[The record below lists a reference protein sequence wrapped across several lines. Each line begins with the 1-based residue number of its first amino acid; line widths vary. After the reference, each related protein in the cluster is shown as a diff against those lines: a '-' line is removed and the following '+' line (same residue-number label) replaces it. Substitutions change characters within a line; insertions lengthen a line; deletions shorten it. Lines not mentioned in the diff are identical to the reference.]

1 MTGRGTPLA
10 WLIGVGLGAQLA
22 VHLLEPPLP
31 VTWGYAHLGRH
42 AALPWVAALLVVLL
56 PWAAV
61 RGAPALAARPLGTW
75 RRWHVV
81 LAALVLAALLV
92 PLSLWW
98 VDRPLSIDPP
108 LFRLAVSR
116 GEMNPRADFTF
127 RLLALVT
134 APLAPRFHTWQVVLV
149 LVGLLGAGTM
159 LALVGCARRLGR
171 TAGEVLLIATV
182 ACSAFGVVR
191 MSFGV
196 TDEYPFAMAVM
207 ALFFWTA
214 LRTVD
219 GDGHPVWP
227 LLIGATGVWWYMGL
241 VLQVPAALVL
251 LADEVRQPARRRRAL
266 VALLVAVGAAGL
278 ATVPTCGR
286 AFAFGAFLDL
296 VREESA
302 YQYGLSPTSSL
313 LPFSYLV
320 SSQHLWDVLNLWM
333 LVDGVGILLTL
344 TAGTWLGWRLLR
356 DREWDVRAVMLG
368 GTACGQLLYSLLLDT
383 VFSPLQFWDLFSFA
397 TVATA
402 LFGGYAYVR
411 WRRVHPGG
419 GALAGLAT
427 ALAVVHLTA
436 RLGALH
442 VDLER
447 HVAES
452 PPTWTPPGLQQ
463 PAAPSVDRAG

>member
-1 MTGRGTPLA
+1 
-10 WLIGVGLGAQLA
+10 
-22 VHLLEPPLP
+22 
-31 VTWGYAHLGRH
+31 
-42 AALPWVAALLVVLL
+42 
-56 PWAAV
+56 
-61 RGAPALAARPLGTW
+61 
-75 RRWHVV
+75 
-81 LAALVLAALLV
+81 
-92 PLSLWW
+92 
-98 VDRPLSIDPP
+98 
-108 LFRLAVSR
+108 
-116 GEMNPRADFTF
+116 
-127 RLLALVT
+127 
-134 APLAPRFHTWQVVLV
+134 
-149 LVGLLGAGTM
+149 
-159 LALVGCARRLGR
+159 
-171 TAGEVLLIATV
+171 
-182 ACSAFGVVR
+182 
-191 MSFGV
+191 
-196 TDEYPFAMAVM
+196 
-207 ALFFWTA
+207 
-214 LRTVD
+214 
-219 GDGHPVWP
+219 
-227 LLIGATGVWWYMGL
+227 
-241 VLQVPAALVL
+241 
-251 LADEVRQPARRRRAL
+251 
-266 VALLVAVGAAGL
+266 
-278 ATVPTCGR
+278 
-286 AFAFGAFLDL
+286 
-296 VREESA
+296 
-302 YQYGLSPTSSL
+302 
-313 LPFSYLV
+313 
-320 SSQHLWDVLNLWM
+320 VLNLWM